1 MGVDR
6 ESLQDQGV
14 EQTSFRNGL
23 ATFFLAGNLTYKTL
37 YSALQ
42 TAWVAGILYFMVLI
56 IEDGLE
62 YVVLN
67 KEKVEISWK
76 ASYVMLKLWVLVSFG
91 LFMRGFTALSRA
103 FNSSLLKI
111 TSYVMMGLMIGVVLS
126 DILRIMLVEN
136 EGVKAILIISKSV
149 VAGFTSVLFGIV
161 LLRLQDSFG
170 RLSKYAGIIEIVLGS
185 CFIMVILSPIGLV
198 LLVPA
203 TVLEIVILYQGS
215 EFIRSES
222 MDDPYKIYKY

>member
-1 MGVDR
+1 M
-6 ESLQDQGV
+6 QDQGV